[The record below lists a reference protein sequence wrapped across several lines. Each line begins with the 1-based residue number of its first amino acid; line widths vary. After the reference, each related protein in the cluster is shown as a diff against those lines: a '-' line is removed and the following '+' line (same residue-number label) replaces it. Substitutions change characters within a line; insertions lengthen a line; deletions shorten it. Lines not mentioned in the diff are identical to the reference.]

1 MSSMPR
7 NTKTTKQTA
16 TACYAERHAE
26 CQDLLK
32 RIASRLEQHKKDQAK
47 APADWGYPGD
57 LGRVTEELAY
67 VLASLGDRSAVDQ
80 KGLEY

>member
-1 MSSMPR
+1 MQR
-7 NTKTTKQTA
+7 TTKTTKQTA
-16 TACYAERHAE
+16 AACYAERHDE

-32 RIASRLEQHKKDQAK
+32 RIASRLEQHKRDHAHE
-47 APADWGYPGD
+47 PANWGYPGD